1 MKAPHS
7 DGGDPVGVAYAE
19 KDRVIKIEARSWM
32 ERASETAA
40 EELTAS

>member
-7 DGGDPVGVAYAE
+7 DRVLPYVGPGT
-19 KDRVIKIEARSWM
+19 IKIEARSWM